1 MLVDM
6 GRALYEGLVALIIL
20 IAGIAFGLG
29 VLACSRNSGTGS
41 FPSYTGRPREKR
53 PRSAGV
59 AV

>member
-29 VLACSRNSGTGS
+29 VLACWLLPKLWHWLIPIIHQAT
-41 FPSYTGRPREKR
+41 
-53 PRSAGV
+53 A
-59 AV
+59 